1 MKRIINPSAAL
12 DRANILLGKELFVVK
27 ASLDLYGLIGLNASR
42 ISIGKTALGHVQN
55 LSLMHVALGLA
66 KVFDRQKQ
74 GHPPL
79 ASISGVY
86 ALALHVPIENASALP
101 GYTRKFGVE
110 STGTPQ
116 EPMPQLQ
123 YADHQLAPIC
133 RSVTAMT

>member
-66 KVFDRQKQ
+66 EVFDRQKQ
-74 GHPPL
+74 GNPPL
-79 ASISGVY
+79 ASIFWGLRFS
-86 ALALHVPIENASALP
+86 LARP
-101 GYTRKFGVE
+101 
-110 STGTPQ
+110 
-116 EPMPQLQ
+116 
-123 YADHQLAPIC
+123 D
-133 RSVTAMT
+133 